1 MAKKGGK
8 SKGFISQGIH
18 SNVSK
23 STLRGMRAMKSEADK
38 LLDKQK
44 AWLAGK
50 NPWVTIANPSKE
62 QTNKRF
68 IRVRYNDI
76 MGGTAKDL
84 QKRAYI
90 MK

>member
-8 SKGFISQGIH
+8 SNGAVSNGVH
-18 SNVSK
+18 RNVSK

-38 LLDKQK
+38 LLDKQA

-50 NPWVTIANPSKE
+50 NPWVTIANPNKE
-62 QTNKRF
+62 DTSRRF

-76 MGGTAKDL
+76 MRGTAKDL
-84 QKRAYI
+84 KKNSYI

>member
-1 MAKKGGK
+1 MGKKSSGK
-8 SKGFISQGIH
+8 TYTSKGQH

-23 STLRGMRAMKSEADK
+23 ATLRGMRAMKSEADK

-44 AWLAGK
+44 AWLNGK

-62 QTNKRF
+62 DTSRRF

-76 MGGTAKDL
+76 MHGTAKER
-84 QKRAYI
+84 KKNSYI